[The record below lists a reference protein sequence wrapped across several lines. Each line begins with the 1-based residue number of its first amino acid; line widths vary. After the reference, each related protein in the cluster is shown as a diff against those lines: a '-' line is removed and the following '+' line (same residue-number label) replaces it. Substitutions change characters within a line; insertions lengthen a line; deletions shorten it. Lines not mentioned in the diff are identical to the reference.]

1 MKDKEPGIKIIAQN
15 KNARR
20 LYEFVDTAEAGIM
33 LMGSEVKSLR
43 AGRVSFKDGYV
54 QFVNNEA
61 WLVGVHISPYANAV
75 GTGHEP
81 ERRRKLLLHAREIH
95 QFRTKVEQKGLA
107 VIPVKIYFKNS
118 KVKLEIALGRGK
130 KTYDQRDDLKRRDIE
145 REMAR
150 EFR

>member
-1 MKDKEPGIKIIAQN
+1 MKDKDAGIKIIGQN

-20 LYEFVDTAEAGIM
+20 LYEFVDTAEAGIA

-43 AGRVSFKDGYV
+43 AGRVAFKDGYI
-54 QFVNNEA
+54 QFRGDEA
-61 WLVGVHISPYANAV
+61 WLVGVHIAPYENAV

-81 ERRRKLLLHAREIH
+81 ERQRKLLLHAREIH

-107 VIPVKIYFKNS
+107 VIPVKFYFKNG

-130 KTYDQRDDLKRRDIE
+130 KIYDQRDDLKRRDIE

-150 EFR
+150 EFK